1 MANRFVAPSSWR
13 RKFLKWGFGA
23 ALLLMGAWIVVNYVL
38 PRTNPDFVLRKID
51 LPGAKVRAVAQ
62 LKEEFDPAGPDAWE
76 GPARGWVWFH
86 SPWMKG
92 RADGSEGRSR
102 YVTAVQWSF
111 RSFLRSG
118 TVLEKRVVLEAATAY
133 ACELCREEFLQML
146 PGEDAEGR
154 ALIARCL
161 GMLGDADALT
171 ELEKL
176 STDPDEEVRMGVL
189 RAVRDIEH
197 ENQAELLERVLS
209 LIRRAMREDLATA
222 VRNEAEVCLIFLRC
236 YGREPLPAL
245 MYDQEL
251 VSHCPPEKRRGP
263 LTEEIVREQLGR
275 HLPHGLGFS
284 FLLRD
289 WKDDAG
295 PRAGGNGG

>member
-1 MANRFVAPSSWR
+1 
-13 RKFLKWGFGA
+13 
-23 ALLLMGAWIVVNYVL
+23 
-38 PRTNPDFVLRKID
+38 
-51 LPGAKVRAVAQ
+51 
-62 LKEEFDPAGPDAWE
+62 
-76 GPARGWVWFH
+76 
-86 SPWMKG
+86 
-92 RADGSEGRSR
+92 
-102 YVTAVQWSF
+102 VTLVQWSF

-118 TVLEKRVVLEAATAY
+118 TGLEKRVVLEAATAH
-133 ACELCREEFLQML
+133 ACGLCREEFLQML

-251 VSHCPPEKRRGP
+251 VSLLERGHGETRDLLSGCASTLAWHNHLDLKWLPALRRVFESDGDEQVRGNAALALLLSGGDDSEALKFLEGYCPPEKRRGP

-289 WKDDAG
+289 WKDGAG